1 MFNPNPAFLLVQKL
15 KSAPRPCATQ
25 NTPNELCP
33 TLVSLV
39 FLHTFFCVAQSC
51 KRRLNFY
58 IYPIHKLKNGKKLKT
73 LLQNNAVLIRAALSG
88 TKPVPDKA
96 RQGVFS
102 IWPRALHQE
111 SRGT

>member
-1 MFNPNPAFLLVQKL
+1 MFNPNPAFLLVQGLVRRKI
-15 KSAPRPCATQ
+15 P
-25 NTPNELCP
+25 PNELCP

-96 RQGVFS
+96 R
-102 IWPRALHQE
+102 
-111 SRGT
+111 